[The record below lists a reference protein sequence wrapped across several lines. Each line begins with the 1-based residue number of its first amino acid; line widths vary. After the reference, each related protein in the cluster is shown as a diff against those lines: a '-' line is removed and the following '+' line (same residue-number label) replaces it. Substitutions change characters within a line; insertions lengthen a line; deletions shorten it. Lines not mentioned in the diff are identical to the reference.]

1 MSSNITN
8 YSANLDCG
16 TFNITAQAYSN
27 DTWTLDQFN
36 EYYYCGLSYGS
47 YMYMGQNFTYNDLLH
62 NSTHQGWEDKGDTYA
77 VFDCGGGYTKN
88 VSTILSGETG
98 NVFPHV
104 DAYGC
109 GQTFFS
115 SKATK
120 TSTTTAKENAAIK
133 MDNNKSLF
141 VMGMIAVA
149 AMFA

>member
-1 MSSNITN
+1 MATDITN
-8 YSANLDCG
+8 YYANLDCG
-16 TFNITAQAYSN
+16 TFNISAQAYSN
-27 DTWTLDQFN
+27 DSFTIDQFN

-47 YMYMGQNFTYNDLLH
+47 YMYMGQNFTHDDLLQ
-62 NSTHQGWEDKGDTYA
+62 NSTHQGWEDRGNTYA

-88 VSTILSGETG
+88 VSTIFDGATG
-98 NVFPHV
+98 NIFPHV
-104 DAYGC
+104 DAYDC

-120 TSTTTAKENAAIK
+120 TSTTHAKENAGFK

-149 AMFA
+149 ALFA